1 MKIDVMIFHLIACF
15 AMLAAKLFVYY
26 HHKYR
31 PILRVPEDLAFPN
44 GLKEGKIASFSKLI
58 VVPEVYITLQK
69 LMKMMS
75 NHLCLRL
82 RQLE

>member
-44 GLKEGKIASFSKLI
+44 GLKEGKSLLFQS
-58 VVPEVYITLQK
+58 
-69 LMKMMS
+69 
-75 NHLCLRL
+75 
-82 RQLE
+82 